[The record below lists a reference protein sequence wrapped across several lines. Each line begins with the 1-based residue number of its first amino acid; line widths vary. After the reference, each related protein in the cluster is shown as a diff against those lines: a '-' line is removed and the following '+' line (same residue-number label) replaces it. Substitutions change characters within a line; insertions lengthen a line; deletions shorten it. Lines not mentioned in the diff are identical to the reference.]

1 MTDLKMN
8 KAGWI
13 IGALVALALPALA
26 QAPATEADWV
36 RLALERDATLAAQ
49 RDDTRAAGQAVAVS
63 RAGLWPTVQLSAEDG
78 RRERRDRPES
88 IFQPHTGSRPSDQ
101 QSLTVTQLLYD
112 GQRTRNEIQSAEH
125 RVSQQQVRLLK
136 VANERAAAVLLAWHQ
151 WRATQAAW
159 QAHRVAEADLRQ
171 LVDVVSQ
178 RLQAGRA
185 AEVDLRRAESRWLD
199 GQRTVAESQA
209 RWREAGVALTSLSG
223 VDPQLDTPPPMFNPL
238 EPSTANTLRE
248 RCRTECPS
256 VQESEL
262 QLERGRAELAA
273 ARAGH
278 HPRITLEAAQAHAR
292 NPTGTA
298 ERYLSRS
305 LMLKAS
311 WTLFE
316 GGGRSAQVA
325 QVAYSVEGLTHQVD
339 EARRES
345 LMQFDQALVRYDDAI
360 AQHALATRN
369 ASVSRE
375 ALRLARLAFEAGRR
389 QAIEVA
395 DVIAEAAR
403 AADEAARRD
412 AQRWI
417 ERDRLLATAGVLLD
431 QLGVVLA
438 PA

>member
-1 MTDLKMN
+1 MN
-8 KAGWI
+8 NTRWMFC
-13 IGALVALALPALA
+13 ALAALALNAHA
-26 QAPATEADWV
+26 QVPATEADWV
-36 RLALERDATLAAQ
+36 RLALDRDSTLAAQ
-49 RDDTRAAGQAVAVS
+49 REDTRAAGQAVEVS
-63 RAGLWPTVQLSAEDG
+63 RAGLWPTVQLSVEDG
-78 RRERRDRPES
+78 RRERRDRPAPL
-88 IFQPHTGSRPSDQ
+88 FQPNEGSRPSDQ

-112 GQRTRNEIQSAEH
+112 GQRTRKEVQSAEI
-125 RVSQQQVRLLK
+125 RVTQQKVRLLK
-136 VANERAAAVLLAWHQ
+136 LANDRSATVLQAWHQ
-151 WRATQAAW
+151 WRAAHTAW
-159 QAHRVAEADLRQ
+159 QAHHVAEGELRQ
-171 LVDVVSQ
+171 LVNLVTQ

-209 RWREAGVALTSLSG
+209 RWREAAVALASLAG
-223 VDPQLDTPPPMFNPL
+223 VDQIDPDTPPPVFSPL
-238 EPSTANTLRE
+238 GADVVTTMRE
-248 RCRTECPS
+248 RCRTDCPS
-256 VQESEL
+256 VQESAL
-262 QLERGRAELAA
+262 QLERGRAELEA

-278 HPRITLEAAQAHAR
+278 QPRVTLEATQANAR
-292 NPTGTA
+292 NPNGTA
-298 ERYLSRS
+298 ERYLTRS

-325 QVAYSVEGLTHQVD
+325 QVAYSVEGLVHQVD

-345 LMQFDQALVRYDDAI
+345 LMQFDQALVRYEDAM

-369 ASVSRE
+369 AAVSRE
-375 ALRLARLAFEAGRR
+375 AQRLARLAFEAGRR

-431 QLGVVLA
+431 HLGVVLA